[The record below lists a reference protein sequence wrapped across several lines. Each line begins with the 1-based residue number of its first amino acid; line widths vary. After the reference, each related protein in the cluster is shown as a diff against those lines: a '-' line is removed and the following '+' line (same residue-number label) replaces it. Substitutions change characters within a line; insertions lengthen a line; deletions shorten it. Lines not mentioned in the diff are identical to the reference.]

1 MHDDK
6 CSPRPGPFTNLQ
18 KDLNARTRE
27 RSNRGTELSTFWSGS
42 SLGVAPAVPTIV
54 LATEKNPS
62 IAVFRRYRV
71 LNQEFMLS
79 FTEDT
84 FERKR
89 NARETGTT
97 TDTKE
102 VEKASRYDEGRRVLH
117 DGQLPKTGQKVRSL
131 HSN

>member
-1 MHDDK
+1 M
-6 CSPRPGPFTNLQ
+6 
-18 KDLNARTRE
+18 
-27 RSNRGTELSTFWSGS
+27 
-42 SLGVAPAVPTIV
+42 GVAPAVPTIV

-102 VEKASRYDEGRRVLH
+102 VEKASRYDESRYTTANCLRLAKRSARYIRIEGHTRAYGNFLKDVC
-117 DGQLPKTGQKVRSL
+117 GPK
-131 HSN
+131 